1 MEEENLYKLIEDV
14 VKQNRENKRKS
25 EKVEEQARNYAEI
38 KDRYYIVTSEIK
50 AYFYYKYFIENIFS
64 EYLKEQ
70 ISNSKDIN
78 INKVKDRYFR
88 LYLHVDYHSK
98 NEMDLQKFAQAAY
111 ISFNEPIV
119 GEVFNEYM
127 EGFSQS
133 LGINKEDFSDTNVFS
148 FEGITIR
155 DVLEAYYM
163 ELLRFGYTDELIK
176 SVQEEEN
183 TFVNGEEV
191 IKGIRKR

>member
-25 EKVEEQARNYAEI
+25 EKVEEQARNYANI

-88 LYLHVDYHSK
+88 LYLQVDYHSK
-98 NEMDLQKFAQAAY
+98 NEVYIKKFAKAAY

-119 GEVFNEYM
+119 CKFFNEYM
-127 EGFSQS
+127 EGFSKS
-133 LGINKEDFSDTNVFS
+133 LGISKEGFSDVDVFG
-148 FEGITIR
+148 FEEITIR